1 MSYKFTQNKYFLVH
15 FIVNYVSVPFILS
28 VELLIKIGKEKT
40 KSIKKDFQS
49 FRNNSEYLLPIKIVA
64 QSIKRLFMNIQLRS

>member
-28 VELLIKIGKEKT
+28 AELLIKIGKEKT
-40 KSIKKDFQS
+40 KSIRKDFQS
-49 FRNNSEYLLPIKIVA
+49 LHDNSE
-64 QSIKRLFMNIQLRS
+64 